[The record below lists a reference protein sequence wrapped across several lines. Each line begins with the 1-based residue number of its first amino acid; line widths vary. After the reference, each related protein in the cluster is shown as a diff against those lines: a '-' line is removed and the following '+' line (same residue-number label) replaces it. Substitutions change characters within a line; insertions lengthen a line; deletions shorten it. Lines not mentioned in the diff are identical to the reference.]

1 MGKLKVRD
9 KWLTA
14 RDKWKKSKE
23 KATWKHLKVKKSEG
37 ELFCDKLSRESG
49 EQEVKK
55 QKVHR

>member
-37 ELFCDKLSRESG
+37 ELFCAISY
-49 EQEVKK
+49 QEN
-55 QKVHR
+55 QANRT

>member
-23 KATWKHLKVKKSEG
+23 KATWKHLKVKKSEAV
-37 ELFCDKLSRESG
+37 LCDKLSRESG